1 VQTTDSRNCKGSRAS
16 MNRQHGERDRS
27 RNAQGQRLSS
37 VESSRNHSKTNPDR
51 SKHNR
56 DLAFHDYDRRRV
68 GPDQSGS
75 GDPSSSDEESGK
87 DRSRRRGRRRSCAR
101 YRQSNRRRNASPDG
115 DWSWRSDDGS
125 STEDDSVKT
134 GRSNGPL
141 RIKLQKF
148 DGSSSWETSWANF
161 KNCASYNR
169 WTVLCGNAA
178 QVLSDTD
185 RPTIGSFQ
193 KFVDMLKSRYS
204 GERQAEKYRVELH
217 TRRRRQNESL
227 SDLHQDIRRLM
238 ALAYPKLMAEARE
251 E

>member
-1 VQTTDSRNCKGSRAS
+1 

-161 KNCASYNR
+161 KNCASYSR
-169 WTVLCGNAA
+169 WT
-178 QVLSDTD
+178 
-185 RPTIGSFQ
+185 
-193 KFVDMLKSRYS
+193 
-204 GERQAEKYRVELH
+204 ERDKLAFMKGALRKCSTGPFGHRSAYYRFISEVCRH
-217 TRRRRQNESL
+217 AKESI
-227 SDLHQDIRRLM
+227 QW
-238 ALAYPKLMAEARE
+238 
-251 E
+251 